1 MTEAEWLSC
10 TDPTPMLNFLKERAD
25 KRRCLLFACACERRL
40 WGHPDC
46 EREKVEAT
54 ESYADGQATAAEVL
68 AALEHIGSEHYTLG
82 DVTDMDPVAWAN
94 DESERS
100 AEYAANIKQ
109 GGPKNSTLGNIQ
121 AWDDSYATERNAH
134 ATLLR
139 EIFGTPFLP
148 AEVEP
153 SWLTWNLGTV
163 VRLAK
168 GIYEDRVFDHMPILA
183 DALEDAGCQDVDILS
198 HCRQQA
204 PHVRGCWVLDL
215 LLGKK

>member
-1 MTEAEWLSC
+1 MTEAEWLTC
-10 TDPTPMLNFLKERAD
+10 TDPMPMLTFLKDRAD

-46 EREKVEAT
+46 EREKVEVT

-100 AEYAANIKQ
+100 AEYAANIEQ
-109 GGPKNSTLGNIQ
+109 RGPRTSTLGNIQ

-139 EIFGTPFLP
+139 EIFGNPFRP
-148 AEVEP
+148 AGVKP
-153 SWLTWNLGTV
+153 SWLTWNDGIV
-163 VRLAK
+163 VKLAQS
-168 GIYEDRVFDHMPILA
+168 IYDERAFDRMPILA
-183 DALEDAGCQDVDILS
+183 DALEDANCDNAEFLG
-198 HCRQQA
+198 HCRQPG
-204 PHVRGCWVLDL
+204 PHVRGCWALDL
-215 LLGKK
+215 LLGRS